1 MSDFRPTWASG
12 EPPKPPV
19 APASSAATVTS
30 RADGPNDSFDAGH
43 QTDSSGSAPQRR
55 RRMSRASV
63 ARMKR
68 ARTRRRIVLAV
79 LGVLA
84 LAIVALTGWFAA
96 SAWTAKGEVEA
107 AVNSAKSL
115 QAQVQDGDIDL
126 DKIADGIDEVSL
138 HIDRTYA
145 QTSQPVWALAEF
157 TPHYGSDIRTVRE
170 VVRILEDVS
179 NNAMPAL
186 ANVARTVDLDD
197 IGIKDGVISLGGL
210 DDVAPDLA
218 RANQS
223 LTDAVAQL
231 NTVGETHFPQLNS
244 AITQGRE
251 QLGTLADLTGTAG
264 NLASI
269 LPSMLA
275 TGESGGTRT
284 YLVLAQNNAELR
296 ATGGIASSWGVLTI
310 SAGRL
315 ALGSFATPPSDAV
328 FSDAEARSVLT
339 ADERNLFSTKM
350 ATDYQDINFTPDF
363 TRTAKL
369 AHDIWKRAGNGGVD
383 GVISVDPVFLQR
395 LLAVAGPVTLDDT
408 ASALL
413 SGGAGDSGTGSGGSD
428 VTLNGQ
434 NAAQILLNRIY
445 LGSSTQSEQDMFFA
459 LAASQVF
466 DHVLHNLD
474 GKGMQMLKTVRQA
487 VQDGHL
493 YLWSAHEAEQE
504 QLAGV
509 QVSGALSSKPAQP
522 EIGVYFND
530 ATMGKMDWYLKR
542 EVTSKYDKTYPNGA
556 RQYTLTVTLTNTA
569 DASAVAA
576 APDLLRG
583 YDDDGKPR
591 HGEIETVLYV
601 YAPAGGRLVDWSEDF
616 DQIATHDGLTVG
628 AKTVTLEPGERFTTT
643 IHVLASASAGNTEP
657 TIRQTPSTD

>member
-1 MSDFRPTWASG
+1 
-12 EPPKPPV
+12 
-19 APASSAATVTS
+19 
-30 RADGPNDSFDAGH
+30 
-43 QTDSSGSAPQRR
+43 
-55 RRMSRASV
+55 MSRASV

-68 ARTRRRIVLAV
+68 ARARRRIVLSV
-79 LGVLA
+79 LGVLV
-84 LAIVALTGWFAA
+84 LAIIALGGWFAV

-107 AVNSAKSL
+107 AVAAAKNL
-115 QAQVQDGDIDL
+115 QTEVQGGDLDL
-126 DKIADGIDEVSL
+126 DKIADGIDEVSQ

-145 QTSQPVWALAEF
+145 QTSQPVWALAGL
-157 TPHYGSDIRTVRE
+157 TPYYGSDISTVRE

-186 ANVARTVDLDD
+186 ANVARTVDVNDL
-197 IGIKDGVISLGGL
+197 GIKDGTISLGGL
-210 DDVAPDLA
+210 DSVAPDLA

-223 LTDAVAQL
+223 LTDAAAQL

-244 AITQGRE
+244 AIAQGRE

-275 TGESGGTRT
+275 TGQSGGTRT

-310 SAGRL
+310 NAGKL
-315 ALGSFATPPSDAV
+315 ALGSFATPPADAV

-369 AHDIWKRAGNGGVD
+369 AHDIWQRAGNGSVD

-413 SGGAGDSGTGSGGSD
+413 DGGTGGSGSGGGSA
-428 VTLNGQ
+428 VTLDGQ
-434 NAAQILLNRIY
+434 NAARILLNRIY
-445 LGSSTQSEQDMFFA
+445 LGSSTQAEQDVFFA

-466 DHVLHNLD
+466 NHVLHNLD

-504 QLAGV
+504 KLAGV
-509 QVSGALSSKPAQP
+509 QVSGALATKPAQP
-522 EIGVYFND
+522 EAGVYFND

-583 YDDDGKPR
+583 YDGDGKPR
-591 HGEIETVLYV
+591 RGEIETVLYV

-643 IHVLASASAGNTEP
+643 IHVLASASAGSTELVV
-657 TIRQTPSTD
+657 RQTPSTD

>member
-1 MSDFRPTWASG
+1 MNESRPTGASG

-19 APASSAATVTS
+19 PSASPAASAVP
-30 RADGPNDSFDAGH
+30 RAAE
-43 QTDSSGSAPQRR
+43 TRDSSDAARRPDSDGSAHPRR

-68 ARTRRRIVLAV
+68 ARARRRIVLSV
-79 LGVLA
+79 LGVLV
-84 LAIVALTGWFAA
+84 LAIIALGGWFAV

-107 AVNSAKSL
+107 AVAAAKNL
-115 QAQVQDGDIDL
+115 QTEVQGGDLDL
-126 DKIADGIDEVSL
+126 DKIADGIDEVSQ

-145 QTSQPVWALAEF
+145 QTSQPVWALAGL
-157 TPHYGSDIRTVRE
+157 TPYYGSDISTVRE

-186 ANVARTVDLDD
+186 ANVARTVDVNDL
-197 IGIKDGVISLGGL
+197 GIKDGTISLGGL
-210 DDVAPDLA
+210 DSVAPDLA

-223 LTDAVAQL
+223 LTDAAAQL

-244 AITQGRE
+244 AIAQGRE

-275 TGESGGTRT
+275 TGQSGGTRT

-310 SAGRL
+310 NAGKL
-315 ALGSFATPPSDAV
+315 ALGSFATPPADAV

-369 AHDIWKRAGNGGVD
+369 AHDIWQRAGNGSVD

-413 SGGAGDSGTGSGGSD
+413 DGGTGGSGSGGGSA
-428 VTLNGQ
+428 VTLDGQ
-434 NAAQILLNRIY
+434 NAARILLNRIY
-445 LGSSTQSEQDMFFA
+445 LGSSTQAEQDVFFA

-466 DHVLHNLD
+466 NHVLHNLD

-504 QLAGV
+504 KLAGV
-509 QVSGALSSKPAQP
+509 QVSGALATKPAQP
-522 EIGVYFND
+522 EAGVYFND

-583 YDDDGKPR
+583 YDGDGKPR
-591 HGEIETVLYV
+591 RGEIETVLYV

-643 IHVLASASAGNTEP
+643 IHVLASASAGSTELVV
-657 TIRQTPSTD
+657 RQTPSTD

>member
-1 MSDFRPTWASG
+1 MSELRPTGASG

-19 APASSAATVTS
+19 PSASPTVSAVP
-30 RADGPNDSFDAGH
+30 RAAE
-43 QTDSSGSAPQRR
+43 TRDSSDAARRPDSDGSVPRR

-68 ARTRRRIVLAV
+68 ARARRRIVLSV
-79 LGVLA
+79 LGVLV
-84 LAIVALTGWFAA
+84 LAIIALSGWFAV
-96 SAWTAKGEVEA
+96 SAWTAKGEAEA
-107 AVNSAKSL
+107 AVAAAKSL
-115 QAQVQDGDIDL
+115 QTQVQGGDLDL
-126 DKIADGIDEVSL
+126 DKIADGIDEVSS

-145 QTSQPVWALAEF
+145 QTSQPVWALAGL
-157 TPHYGSDIRTVRE
+157 TPHYGSDISTVRE

-186 ANVARTVDLDD
+186 ANVARTVDVNDL
-197 IGIKDGVISLGGL
+197 GIKDGTISLGGL
-210 DDVAPDLA
+210 DSVAPDLA

-223 LTDAVAQL
+223 LTDAAAQL

-244 AITQGRE
+244 AIAQGRE

-275 TGESGGTRT
+275 TGQSGGTRT

-310 SAGRL
+310 SAGKL
-315 ALGSFATPPSDAV
+315 ALGSFATPPADAV

-339 ADERNLFSTKM
+339 ADERNLFSIKM

-369 AHDIWKRAGNGGVD
+369 AHDIWQRAGNGSVD

-395 LLAVAGPVTLDDT
+395 LLAVAGDVELDGK

-413 SGGAGDSGTGSGGSD
+413 DGGTNGSAGGSGSA

-445 LGSSTQSEQDMFFA
+445 LGSSTQDEQDVFFA

-504 QLAGV
+504 KLAGV
-509 QVSGALSSKPAQP
+509 QVSGALATKPAQP
-522 EIGVYFND
+522 EAGVYFND

-556 RQYTLTVTLTNTA
+556 RQYTLTVTLTNMA

-583 YDDDGKPR
+583 YDGDGKPR

-643 IHVLASASAGNTEP
+643 IHVLASASAGSTELVV
-657 TIRQTPSTD
+657 RQTPSTD